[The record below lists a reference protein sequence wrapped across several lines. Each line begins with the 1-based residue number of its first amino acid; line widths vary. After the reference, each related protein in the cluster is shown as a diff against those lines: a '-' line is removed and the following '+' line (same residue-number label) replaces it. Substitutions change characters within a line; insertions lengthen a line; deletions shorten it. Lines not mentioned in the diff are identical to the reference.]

1 LTRKSPKDT
10 TFYGRV
16 LAHEEQRALESAR
29 LVEGLDEDI
38 ALARTKLRAAA
49 GQLPENAALVF
60 KGLDT
65 MARLHTAR
73 HRIAVRTADDLAE
86 SVAGVLKLFDPD
98 DAPT

>member
-1 LTRKSPKDT
+1 MTRKRPDT
-10 TFYGRV
+10 TFYGQV
-16 LAHEEQRALESAR
+16 LAREEQRALESAR

-38 ALARTKLRAAA
+38 ALARTKLRAVA
-49 GQLPENAALVF
+49 GQVRENNALVF

-73 HRIAVRTADDLAE
+73 HRIAVRTTDDLAE
-86 SVAGVLKLFDPD
+86 SVAGALRLFDPD